1 MPSAL
6 RAAKNQQDKAVKE
19 MYYKE
24 QEKIQKQKEE
34 LAKEADFLRPIV
46 KEKFWPLVKDNSI
59 FETETLCQLM
69 AGKINEA
76 FNGLVKK
83 IKVSELELD
92 KLFVEG
98 NEMKTL
104 DIVKDLTVEQAIK
117 IIDGMNQAIGSCVRR
132 EQRKR
137 KMTELEELAKEF
149 V

>member
-1 MPSAL
+1 
-6 RAAKNQQDKAVKE
+6 
-19 MYYKE
+19 
-24 QEKIQKQKEE
+24 
-34 LAKEADFLRPIV
+34 
-46 KEKFWPLVKDNSI
+46 
-59 FETETLCQLM
+59 M